1 MCHWSKY
8 KLLTTPIFPQNSD
21 KTREWAGVLLP
32 KLLSL
37 LFYYCSPQRPQLR
50 PAISLKPVRVSASRM
65 DRLMGGRR
73 CLRASLRTRV
83 HVRPQSK
90 DCVRVVCFWITCV
103 IYRRWSDSW
112 MRSQAQGQPHTVC
125 VINQIRKEIKILPLL
140 LPWLRDTE
148 DRTWNTVG
156 DIYIWLCRH
165 EFFLN
170 FRYVDSCCFIQ
181 VHPSILKCPRFILE
195 APIKTI

>member
-1 MCHWSKY
+1 MEKAWNTRLEIWISSFKHVLPVFRFCLSLCLLQSIYRHCCLRFRQHTSIMCHWSKY

-73 CLRASLRTRV
+73 CLRVPLCVGACAY
-83 HVRPQSK
+83 VRK
-90 DCVRVVCFWITCV
+90 AKVAFVLYVF
-103 IYRRWSDSW
+103 
-112 MRSQAQGQPHTVC
+112 
-125 VINQIRKEIKILPLL
+125 
-140 LPWLRDTE
+140 
-148 DRTWNTVG
+148 
-156 DIYIWLCRH
+156 
-165 EFFLN
+165 EF
-170 FRYVDSCCFIQ
+170 
-181 VHPSILKCPRFILE
+181 LE
-195 APIKTI
+195 